1 MGRDGG
7 VLRGASRGR
16 AVLTPGGGGRARGRF
31 AREGFS
37 VIALFPGSF
46 DPFTLGH
53 LDVVERACAVCER
66 LIEDATSHLRNVEVV
81 VLSGATVDEAARMG
95 ATLIVK
101 GVRSGHDVD
110 YEAAQA
116 ALNFDVGGVDTWWI
130 PTRPGLSHVSS
141 SAVRELLSLQKDVS
155 RYVPEA
161 VERYLTDNRS

>member
-1 MGRDGG
+1 M
-7 VLRGASRGR
+7 
-16 AVLTPGGGGRARGRF
+16 
-31 AREGFS
+31 
-37 VIALFPGSF
+37 IALFPGSF

-66 LIEDATSHLRNVEVV
+66 LIIGVGVNPRKEGFVPPALRKELIEDATSHLRNVEVV
-81 VLSGATVDEAARMG
+81 LLSGATVDEAARMG

-116 ALNFDVGGVDTWWI
+116 ALHYDVGGVDTWWI

-141 SAVRELLSLQKDVS
+141 SAVRELLGLQKDVS